1 MQLRPTQLASHLANG
16 LRPLYVVHGD
26 EPLLAIEA
34 GDEIRTAAR
43 SAGFDQREILVAEPG
58 FKWEAFSA
66 ANRNLALF
74 GERKLID
81 LSIPSGK
88 PGVEGARVLEDCAA
102 NPSADTITLIMLP
115 RLDRAAQAS
124 AWFSALEQAG
134 VSIAVYPLERGEL
147 PQWLGTRLARQKQR
161 VTDETLQFLAEATEG
176 NLLAAKQEI
185 EKLGLLLPE
194 GELEHDAVERAVADV
209 SRFDVFQLSEA
220 WLAGDAA
227 RALRILAALEAAG
240 EGVPLLLWQLGEDLH
255 ALALV
260 LTATTAGTPVAAAV
274 RTARVWGR
282 RQGALERAARR
293 VDPSSLRPLLIRL
306 ARLDALAKGIGRG
319 NVWDELAD
327 TALALCGRPLAAVG
341 EFASV

>member
-1 MQLRPTQLASHLANG
+1 MQLRPAQLASHLANG

-161 VTDETLQFLAEATEG
+161 VTNETLQFLAEATEG

-255 ALALV
+255 ALASV

-341 EFASV
+341 EPVSA

>member
-1 MQLRPTQLASHLANG
+1 MQLRPTQLASHIAKG
-16 LRPLYVVHGD
+16 LSPLYVVHGD

-58 FKWEAFSA
+58 FKWEAFAA

-81 LSIPSGK
+81 LSVPSGK

-102 NPSADTITLIMLP
+102 NPSADTITLVTLP

-161 VTDETLQFLAEATEG
+161 VTNETLQFLAEATEG

-255 ALALV
+255 ALASV

-341 EFASV
+341 EPVSA